1 MGQQWEFPAFFIYDW
16 AKLEQCEQGE
26 ALKSVG
32 YAFIKN
38 KNMLWPASVCLI
50 AVLLTI
56 VIINTVVG
64 LLVYYFDPAQSI
76 YWHVLSPYL
85 IALVGSIMVVSVL
98 YEFYVFRAGGYSLAR
113 QMGARR
119 LSLIESVPEESVAL
133 KIAEQLADTFLIEP
147 PAVYVLP
154 DEVGV
159 NALTAGFNP
168 GNTAIILTWGA
179 LQNLDEIELYGL
191 LSHEF
196 NKILSGE
203 AAENTRLKILYSSLT
218 TFSQWGSKIAKRG
231 FYRNGM
237 PAENKF
243 ETLFVGIGAVI
254 WLIGSLGVLITRFI
268 KYISLGG
275 RTFKNDQK
283 TRRLIQNDANVQTL
297 LRIYVHHSGSQIH
310 SEYAES
316 ISHMCFANSLSQ
328 QNWLNIHPSIEQR
341 IYEMNPSLIQD
352 LQLENL
358 KKLQNQ
364 PLFSLF
370 RSLEEMAVTS
380 AASWSSPQPLP
391 LLRLSPISFAIK
403 DAVKP
408 LNPENRANTPRPELI
423 ERALQTA
430 TGSREVMVAILM
442 IRQYREFIPTDAEVS
457 RAIVDSLLNLDGRVH
472 ISIFQQACKNIGGMP
487 TTVARQFVMKLARI
501 IQEDGEIGLLDALLL
516 ECVKYELNLLPVHT
530 PTALEEVKPQ
540 IVRLIDA
547 LLHVQQINSDNQL
560 DVRERILKR
569 ILTQKE
575 LEMYTEISDEPIDL
589 AEILNDI
596 SGLLLRDRLSILGI
610 AEICLWNDRIITQ
623 DEFDVME
630 LLYWRLGFE
639 VDEIV
644 DQMQKKNSIM
654 II

>member
-1 MGQQWEFPAFFIYDW
+1 M
-16 AKLEQCEQGE
+16 
-26 ALKSVG
+26 KSVG

-56 VIINTVVG
+56 AIINTVVG

-85 IALVGSIMVVSVL
+85 IALVGSIMVVSLL

-203 AAENTRLKILYSSLT
+203 TAENTRLKILYSSLT

-380 AASWSSPQPLP
+380 TASWSSPQPLP

>member
-1 MGQQWEFPAFFIYDW
+1 MRN
-16 AKLEQCEQGE
+16 
-26 ALKSVG
+26 VG
-32 YAFIKN
+32 YDFIKN
-38 KNMLWPASVCLI
+38 KNIVLPVSFCLI

-56 VIINTVVG
+56 FIINTVVG
-64 LLVYYFDPAQSI
+64 LFVFYVDSTQSI
-76 YWHVLSPYL
+76 FWHMLSPYL
-85 IALVGSIMVVSVL
+85 IALLLCVMLISVI
-98 YEFYVFRAGGYSLAR
+98 YEFYLFRNGGYSLAK

-119 LSLIESVPEESVAL
+119 LSPMESIPEESVAL
-133 KIAEQLADTFLIEP
+133 QITQQLADTFLIEP

-159 NALTAGFNP
+159 NTLTAGFSP
-168 GNTAIILTWGA
+168 RDTAIILTWGA
-179 LQNLDEIELYGL
+179 VQTLDKVELYGL

-203 AAENTRLKILYSSLT
+203 TAENTRLKILYSSLT
-218 TFSQWGSKIAKRG
+218 TFSQWGSKIAKSG
-231 FYRNGM
+231 FYRTDIRR
-237 PAENKF
+237 ENKF
-243 ETLFVGIGAVI
+243 ETFYVAIGAVI

-283 TRRLIQNDANVQTL
+283 TRRLIQNDANIQTL
-297 LRIYVHHSGSQIH
+297 LRIHVHHSGSQIY

-316 ISHMCFANSLSQ
+316 ISHMCFANSLSP
-328 QNWLNIHPSIEQR
+328 QNWLNIHPNINQR
-341 IYEMNPSLIQD
+341 IYELNPALIQD

-358 KKLQNQ
+358 KKLKNQ

-370 RSLEEMAVTS
+370 RSLEEVVPETAM
-380 AASWSSPQPLP
+380 SWSSPQPLP

-403 DAVKP
+403 DAIKP
-408 LNPENRANTPRPELI
+408 LNPELRLSMPRPELL

-442 IRQYREFIPTDAEVS
+442 IRQYREFIPTEAEVS

-487 TTVARQFVMKLARI
+487 TTVARQFLMKLARI

-516 ECVKYELNLLPVHT
+516 ECVKYELNLLPAHI
-530 PTALEEVKPQ
+530 PTALDEVKPQ

-547 LLHVQQINSDNQL
+547 LLHVQQINSGNQL
-560 DVRERILKR
+560 EVRERILNR
-569 ILTQKE
+569 ILSARE
-575 LEMYTEISDEPIDL
+575 LDLYNEISDEPIDL

-596 SGLLLRDRLSILGI
+596 AGLLLRERLGILGI
-610 AEICLWNDRIITQ
+610 AEACLWSDRIVTQ
-623 DEFDVME
+623 DELDVME

-639 VDEIV
+639 AEQIIQ
-644 DQMQKKNSIM
+644 QMLKKNSLTIM
-654 II
+654 

>member
-1 MGQQWEFPAFFIYDW
+1 MRN
-16 AKLEQCEQGE
+16 
-26 ALKSVG
+26 VG
-32 YAFIKN
+32 YDFIKN
-38 KNMLWPASVCLI
+38 KNIVLPVSFCLI

-56 VIINTVVG
+56 FIINTVVG
-64 LLVYYFDPAQSI
+64 LFVFYVDSTQSI
-76 YWHVLSPYL
+76 FWHMLSPYL
-85 IALVGSIMVVSVL
+85 IALLLCAMMISVI
-98 YEFYVFRAGGYSLAR
+98 YEFYLFRNGGYSLAK

-119 LSLIESVPEESVAL
+119 LSPMESIPEESAAL
-133 KIAEQLADTFLIEP
+133 QITQQLADTFLIEP

-159 NALTAGFNP
+159 NTLTAGFSP
-168 GNTAIILTWGA
+168 RDTAIILTWGA
-179 LQNLDEIELYGL
+179 VQTLDKVELYGL

-203 AAENTRLKILYSSLT
+203 TAENTRLKILYSSLT
-218 TFSQWGSKIAKRG
+218 TFSQWGSKIAKSG
-231 FYRNGM
+231 FYRTDIRR
-237 PAENKF
+237 ENKF
-243 ETLFVGIGAVI
+243 ETFYVAIGAVI

-283 TRRLIQNDANVQTL
+283 TRRLIQNDANIQTL
-297 LRIYVHHSGSQIH
+297 LRIHVHHSGSQIY

-316 ISHMCFANSLSQ
+316 ISHMCFANSLSP
-328 QNWLNIHPSIEQR
+328 QNWLNIHPNINQR
-341 IYEMNPSLIQD
+341 IYELNPALIQD

-358 KKLQNQ
+358 KKLKNQ

-370 RSLEEMAVTS
+370 RSLEEVVPETAM
-380 AASWSSPQPLP
+380 SWSSPQPLP

-403 DAVKP
+403 DAIKP
-408 LNPENRANTPRPELI
+408 LNPELRLSMPRPELL

-442 IRQYREFIPTDAEVS
+442 IRQYREFIPTEAEVS

-487 TTVARQFVMKLARI
+487 TTVARQFLMKLARI

-516 ECVKYELNLLPVHT
+516 ECVKYELNLLPAHI
-530 PTALEEVKPQ
+530 PTALDEVKPQ

-547 LLHVQQINSDNQL
+547 LLHVQQINSGNQL
-560 DVRERILKR
+560 EVRERILNR
-569 ILTQKE
+569 ILSARE
-575 LEMYTEISDEPIDL
+575 LDLYNEISDEPIDL

-596 SGLLLRDRLSILGI
+596 AGLLLRERLGILGI
-610 AEICLWNDRIITQ
+610 AEACLWSDRIVTQ
-623 DEFDVME
+623 DELDVME

-639 VDEIV
+639 AEQIIQ
-644 DQMQKKNSIM
+644 QMLKKNSLTIM
-654 II
+654 